1 ERRPE
6 AQAPGGQ
13 NKSQG
18 EKMYDLNLNSVCFVG
33 PFPDWAGQVAIA
45 LVVALVALVITL
57 TVVMATTAARIAGSF
72 RKTGKLPESLMK
84 FAEARQPLREHKH
97 IHYSVAATEQ
107 MEREQQAAAT
117 GPIPLDEAGYDFYGI
132 DSGMN

>member
-1 ERRPE
+1 
-6 AQAPGGQ
+6 
-13 NKSQG
+13 
-18 EKMYDLNLNSVCFVG
+18 MYDLHLNSVLFVG
-33 PFPDWAGQVAIA
+33 PIPDWAGQVAIA
-45 LVVALVALVITL
+45 LVVALAATVLITL
-57 TVVMATTAARIAGSF
+57 VVMATTAIKIAGRF
-72 RKTGKLPESLMK
+72 QKTGKLPETLMK

-132 DSGMN
+132 DGN